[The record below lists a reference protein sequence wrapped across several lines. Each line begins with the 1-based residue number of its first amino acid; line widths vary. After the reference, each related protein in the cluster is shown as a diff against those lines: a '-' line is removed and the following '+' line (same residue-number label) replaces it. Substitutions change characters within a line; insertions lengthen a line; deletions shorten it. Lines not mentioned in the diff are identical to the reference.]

1 MMHIRS
7 YFNATLQL
15 INILLLLLLLLLLTR
30 KRNANAAYI
39 RPTIY
44 SGLGVGDG
52 GPSRKVSVEVSAA
65 KALNPD
71 YV

>member
-15 INILLLLLLLLLLTR
+15 INILLLLLLLLLTR

>member
-1 MMHIRS
+1 MLHIS
-7 YFNATLQL
+7 APLS
-15 INILLLLLLLLLLTR
+15 IVVW
-30 KRNANAAYI
+30 
-39 RPTIY
+39 
-44 SGLGVGDG
+44 GWGVGGG